1 MAKLSPAAVV
11 CIGLLVVMAL
21 ATQVTS
27 ASCPNEFY
35 YSSCLSA
42 AQNPRV
48 YPGSTCCGVIRKVG
62 MTKGGPACL
71 CAMAKSGAFNI
82 DFYAARSLVS
92 RCRLPNPTGYVCS
105 TRSFFNFAKP

>member
-27 ASCPNEFY
+27 ASCPGPLTY
-35 YSSCLSA
+35 YSCLSA

-48 YPGSTCCGVIRKVG
+48 YPTATCCGVIRRVG
-62 MTKGGPACL
+62 TAPGGPACL
-71 CAMAKSGAFNI
+71 CAMARSGTYGTN
-82 DFYAARSLVS
+82 FYAARSLVS
-92 RCRLPNPTGYVCS
+92 KCGLPNPTGYVCS
-105 TRSFFNFAKP
+105 MRSFFNFAKP